1 MQEKKIKINH
11 RLCAQFRNER
21 SEENLKQYVMS
32 ELLSP
37 IEDYPHVIDLV
48 LSNLD
53 IIQDFRL
60 VFIASYLHTGWKTG
74 QNKLLEYLN
83 GKVEKMTNYE
93 KAIFW
98 YLNAYDLGRR
108 KNANINLRMEYLR
121 KSISYSTN
129 TFFAYNRYDLSKLET
144 GPNAQKL
151 LDEARSNVIEIM
163 TDSDA
168 KERPIEYWLDIQRW
182 LDEFILGI
190 SITEPVYD
198 YLYGSEPGGKNAGK
212 AWDEGRFPAPR

>member
-1 MQEKKIKINH
+1 MIEDVFELNKKLKKKFELD
-11 RLCAQFRNER
+11 RT
-21 SEENLKQYVMS
+21 EENLRQYVMS

-37 IEDYPHVIDLV
+37 IEDFPNVIELV
-48 LSNLD
+48 MNNIN

-74 QNKLLEYLN
+74 HNMLLEYLN
-83 GKVEKMTNYE
+83 GKVEKMTNCE

-163 TDSDA
+163 MVSDT
-168 KERPIEYWLDIQRW
+168 KEKPIEYWLDVQRW

-190 SITEPVYD
+190 RITEIVYD

-212 AWDEGRFPAPR
+212 GDGAFVLI